1 MLKWSRAKR
10 KCREEIKEEQSGE
23 IRRLDWRDAAL
34 RCGLLVVL
42 LPLLNVRLALQ
53 EECIF
58 SINNS
63 KTDVDRK
70 VVRAAS
76 CYSALLYSVI
86 LVVST
91 LLMFT

>member
-34 RCGLLVVL
+34 YCGLVL

-53 EECIF
+53 EEFIF
-58 SINNS
+58 FINNS
-63 KTDVDRK
+63 KTDFKSCPLLGSAFHKITVNIK
-70 VVRAAS
+70 VQATTNVWLS
-76 CYSALLYSVI
+76 HC
-86 LVVST
+86 
-91 LLMFT
+91 